1 MKIFRNI
8 KECIMR
14 IEGRQPA
21 FPGIKKCWWQGFLY
35 ADNDIV
41 VKLKESGKKEE
52 KRTTTPPTAKE
63 WMSWSKCSVG
73 CIECDEQLSTG
84 WKRNHTK
91 IRTIFVGLLFVARC
105 SGSEMDLTIMILLW
119 RWTNRALCSF
129 YLEPRNCHTECTSF
143 LRFYFLKPCFL
154 RSIVNDLSFSN

>member
-1 MKIFRNI
+1 MVSNLNKIW
-8 KECIMR
+8 R
-14 IEGRQPA
+14 ITG
-21 FPGIKKCWWQGFLY
+21 QGFIY

-63 WMSWSKCSVG
+63 LMSWSKYSVS

-84 WKRNHTK
+84 WKKNHTK
-91 IRTIFVGLLFVARC
+91 MWTIFVARC

-129 YLEPRNCHTECTSF
+129 NIGFKKYVKTENGDYLEPLNCHTERT
-143 LRFYFLKPCFL
+143 
-154 RSIVNDLSFSN
+154 